1 MNFPLLSS
9 NSEVEIAGVYFA
21 SVKFFGASLGK
32 AVDQEFRRKGAA
44 DWFQII
50 RKVRQEE
57 QKSAVYDDAFD
68 PRFILKEA
76 TIPNSP
82 VVLAIPGF
90 NPDWKDKAF
99 KLRKQINK
107 WSHFSTSP
115 TIPNLVSVIE
125 SMLFI
130 SSLSSLDI
138 REDLEAS
145 LARMKAIEN
154 GTWSPPAIQSPPTFP
169 ADEDAKK
176 YAYELAQ
183 KIAAI
188 EKRPPVGS
196 PWTGDKGTRKI
207 VINKALRDVTENGV
221 SIRNSLGPDS
231 EEIVSKWLRYFPAG
245 GEAKV
250 APDGAVMGFKKGT
263 PYLIGWLGQIP
274 ASETEP
280 TGFYLDHDFEYL
292 GTDIRDIQSQEL
304 LSVMA
309 IEPIGWLLDEL
320 AQKIPIGSVFN
331 VTNYGHVVFE
341 NANGE
346 EIRISEVHKDV
357 WFPGQLPG

>member
-1 MNFPLLSS
+1 MLPLLTSA
-9 NSEVEIAGVYFA
+9 SEVEIAGVYFS
-21 SVKFFGASLGK
+21 SVKHFGLSLGGAIDK
-32 AVDQEFRRKGAA
+32 VFVSKGVP

-50 RKVRQEE
+50 REARLKE
-57 QKSAVYDDAFD
+57 QRSAVYDDQND
-68 PRFILKEA
+68 PRFLLKEA
-76 TIPNSP
+76 VIPNSP
-82 VVLAIPGF
+82 LPLAIQGF
-90 NPDWKDKAF
+90 DSAWKDKAY
-99 KLRKQINK
+99 KLRDQINK

-115 TIPNLVSVIE
+115 SISNLISVFE

-130 SSLSSLDI
+130 SSLSALDV
-138 REDLEAS
+138 RVELEAS
-145 LARMKAIEN
+145 LERMKAIGS
-154 GTWSPPAIQSPPTFP
+154 GTWSPPTTQSPPTIP
-169 ADEDAKK
+169 ADQDAKK
-176 YAYELAQ
+176 YADDLAK

-196 PWTGDKGTRKI
+196 PWTGERGTRKI

-221 SIRNSLGPDS
+221 SIRQSLGPNSD
-231 EEIVSKWLRYFPAG
+231 EIVSKWLRYYPAG

-263 PYLIGWLGQIP
+263 PYLIGWLGGAP
-274 ASETEP
+274 SSEPEP
-280 TGFYLDHDFEYL
+280 TGFYLDHDFEFL
-292 GTDIRDIQSQEL
+292 GTDVRDIQSREL

-309 IEPIGWLLDEL
+309 SEPIGWLLDEL

-346 EIRISEVHKDV
+346 EVRISEVHKDV